1 MQLRIKKD
9 KSLFLLLAAKAVC
22 GLWWSPL
29 KAVVLVAFAAA
40 LFFAAAP
47 ALAEPPSVY
56 TSSLSKDDS
65 RLVPT
70 RITEPGDV
78 VSISSLAILPLENLS
93 DNPLAATLVTDHIKT
108 ELKARGL
115 FDIAK
120 AKDVNRFLARR
131 RIRYTGAI
139 TRGAVREMGKILGVD
154 AVLLGTVN
162 YYSVVG
168 KTLIVGLNCR
178 MLSVSD
184 GRIVWADN
192 ITYTGKD
199 FEGVLGLGTVKSI
212 DALASMVVKD
222 IIGNLKDRFFVRDS
236 FYGPFDI
243 ERVITY
249 PVMGKSGGKRDI
261 NVKFLNLT
269 GEPVMV
275 KALIGTL
282 EYELTRVSFG
292 QYEGV
297 IDAPVAEGIHLVDVV
312 AMSAENKS
320 YAFSAAAKV
329 VVDNTPPV
337 ISMNANRAV
346 FSSKKRGFV
355 TFEPKLI
362 SFEEIDEWNV
372 KITDSE
378 GAVVRSDRG
387 YGRIPTKLMWK
398 GDDTSKAFVMDG
410 NYTFTLQVKDPAGNA
425 TEVSNVILIK
435 NTPPAID
442 VDVDIVEETVLFSFH
457 YNPDEPIESWNIAI
471 VDRGGNIIKVLSGT
485 GKTLPKRFE
494 YPIGKDY
501 DIKKLSF
508 KVEAKDVAGNKFEMT
523 KTIPS
528 LFANKVP
535 FAGLKGVKNVLWD
548 DF

>member
-1 MQLRIKKD
+1 MLSRIKD
-9 KSLFLLLAAKAVC
+9 RSRSLPTAKTVS
-22 GLWWSPL
+22 GRTVRWSLL
-29 KAVVLVAFAAA
+29 KAVALAA
-40 LFFAAAP
+40 LVLPLFLAAP
-47 ALAEPPSVY
+47 AGAGVPGVY
-56 TSSLSKDDS
+56 TSSLTKDDHMF
-65 RLVPT
+65 VPI
-70 RITEPGDV
+70 RISEPGDV

-93 DNPLAATLVTDHIKT
+93 DNPLAVTLVTDYLKA
-108 ELKARGL
+108 ELKSRGL
-115 FDIAK
+115 FNIAE
-120 AKDVNRFLARR
+120 AKDVDRFLARR

-139 TRGAVREMGKILGVD
+139 TRGAVREMGKILDVD

-168 KTLIVGLNCR
+168 GTLIVGLNCR
-178 MLSVSD
+178 MLSASD
-184 GRIVWADN
+184 GSIIWADN

-222 IIGNLKDRFFVRDS
+222 IIGDIKDRFFVRDS

-249 PVMGKSGGKRDI
+249 PVMGKTGGKRDI

-269 GEPVMV
+269 GEPVLV
-275 KALIGTL
+275 KAVVGTM
-282 EYELTRVSFG
+282 EYELKKVSFG
-292 QYEGV
+292 TYEGV
-297 IDAPVAEGIHLVDVV
+297 IDAPDVEGIHMVDVV
-312 AMSAENKS
+312 AMSSDSKP
-320 YAFSAAAKV
+320 YVFSAAGEV

-337 ISMNANRAV
+337 ISMNATNAV

-355 TFEPKLI
+355 VFEPKLL

-372 KITDSE
+372 EITDSE
-378 GAVVRSDRG
+378 GTVVRSDRG
-387 YGRIPTKLMWK
+387 YGRIPARLKWK
-398 GDDTSKAFVMDG
+398 GDYASQAFVEDG
-410 NYTFTLQVKDPAGNA
+410 SYTFTLQVKDPAGNA
-425 TEVSNVILIK
+425 ARVSNVVMVK
-435 NTPPAID
+435 NSPPAID

-457 YNPDEPIESWNIAI
+457 YSPDEPIDSWNIAI
-471 VDRGGNIIKVLSGT
+471 VDRGGNIIKMVSGT
-485 GKTLPKRFE
+485 GKTLPERFE

-508 KVEAKDVAGNKFEMT
+508 KVEAEDVAGNKFEMT